1 MANARHPAMYEY
13 FYSLQERPFA
23 ITPNPKFVYLSQR
36 HQDALAH
43 LLYGVGT
50 GGSGGFVQLTG
61 EVGTGKTTLSRLVL
75 EKVPDHT
82 RVALILN
89 PTYSPPE
96 LLRAIC
102 SELEVELP
110 ERADSLQALQE
121 ALNHYLLQA
130 HAAGERVVLIVDEAQ
145 NMSRESLEQIRL
157 LTNLETAT
165 DKLLQ
170 ILLLGQ
176 PELRSL
182 LARPELRQLAQR
194 ITARYHLDPLNRE
207 ETAQYVRHRLA
218 VAGAPRCP
226 FNEDALKALYE
237 VSDGVPRL
245 INIIADRALTA
256 GYVEELDKIDAR
268 LVRAAARE
276 VAGAGEAG
284 SGGWL
289 RGAVAALALLAVIG
303 TSAWLGLTMVNS
315 SPEEASSARPT
326 WQGILADASAAS
338 AWSEAAMTWP
348 GLNRDEIS
356 RACLNPGL
364 SVDGVACLA
373 LRGSWAY
380 IAQIN
385 LPVIIRLLADASGVA
400 PHVLLVGIE
409 DEQLLLRHAGQD
421 FRAPMRQIDRRWL
434 GDFYVVWPDGGQI
447 LRRGDES
454 EAIVQLKSLASLDEA
469 QPWTGSQDPVFDAE
483 FERWV
488 LAFQRRNG
496 LRDDGMIGPA
506 TRLFLK
512 SPHVDGPSLSLARQ
526 GD

>member
-1 MANARHPAMYEY
+1 MYEY
-13 FYSLQERPFA
+13 FFGLKERPFA
-23 ITPNPKFVYLSQR
+23 ITPNPRFVYLSQR

-61 EVGTGKTTLSRLVL
+61 EVGTGKTTLCRLVL
-75 EKVPDHT
+75 EQVPADT
-82 RVALILN
+82 RIALILN

-102 SELEVELP
+102 RELGVEVQGET
-110 ERADSLQALQE
+110 DSLQTLQD
-121 ALNHYLLQA
+121 ALNHYLLEA

-145 NMSRESLEQIRL
+145 NMSRESLEQIRM

-176 PELRSL
+176 PELRSQ

-226 FNEDALKALYE
+226 FADDGLKALFDA
-237 VSDGVPRL
+237 SDGVPRL
-245 INIIADRALTA
+245 INIIADRALMA
-256 GYVEELDKIDAR
+256 AYAEERDRIDRR

-276 VAGAGEAG
+276 VAGEDEEDS

-289 RGAVAALALLAVIG
+289 RGLVATMAVVAVLGGSGWIGWMVLDAAEQEPANSRPAWHTALAEATSV
-303 TSAWLGLTMVNS
+303 SAWA
-315 SPEEASSARPT
+315 EAAVSWPNLSREDIAN
-326 WQGILADASAAS
+326 ACASA
-338 AWSEAAMTWP
+338 
-348 GLNRDEIS
+348 G
-356 RACLNPGL
+356 
-364 SVDGVACLA
+364 SVVGGVACLS
-373 LRGSWAY
+373 LRGNWSY

-385 LPVIIRLLADASGVA
+385 LPVILRLKADASGVS
-400 PHVLLVGIE
+400 PHVLLVGME
-409 DEQLLLRHAGQD
+409 GDDLLLRHAGQD
-421 FRAPMRQIDRRWL
+421 FRVPARQIDRRWL
-434 GDFYVVWPDGGQI
+434 GDFYVIWPDSGEI
-447 LRRGDES
+447 LREGVSHES
-454 EAIVQLKSLASLDEA
+454 LTQLKRLATMTDQE
-469 QPWTGSQDPVFDAE
+469 PWTGPIDTEFDAE
-483 FERWV
+483 FRHWV
-488 LAFQRRNG
+488 EDFQRRNG

-512 SPHVDGPSLSLARQ
+512 APHADGPSLALALQ